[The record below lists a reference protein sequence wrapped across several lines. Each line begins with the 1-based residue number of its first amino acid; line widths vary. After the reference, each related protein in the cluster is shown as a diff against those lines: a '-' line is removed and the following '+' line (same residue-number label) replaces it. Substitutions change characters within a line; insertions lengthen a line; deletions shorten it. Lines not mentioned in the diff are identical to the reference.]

1 MEAVLKR
8 SIAGVLAVLM
18 LISLVM
24 AVPALAGTR
33 DDCITR
39 CKEAGEF
46 INAQGIN
53 AAIKEINKKDGRFVW
68 NDGVSYVFLMN
79 MNAKMLAHPHKPE
92 LTKPDTL
99 IEATDVDGKAFFKD
113 FVKAAEKGKGW
124 AKYMWPVPGMEIN
137 KPKHTFIYRVPDT
150 EYFVGAGFYVMSPGV
165 FY

>member
-1 MEAVLKR
+1 MKR

-18 LISLVM
+18 LMSLVM

-53 AAIKEINKKDGRFVW
+53 AAIKEINNKDGRFVW

-79 MNAKMLAHPHKPE
+79 MNAKMLAPPAQTGIDQAGHP
-92 LTKPDTL
+92 DRS
-99 IEATDVDGKAFFKD
+99 DGC
-113 FVKAAEKGKGW
+113 
-124 AKYMWPVPGMEIN
+124 
-137 KPKHTFIYRVPDT
+137 
-150 EYFVGAGFYVMSPGV
+150 
-165 FY
+165 

>member
-8 SIAGVLAVLM
+8 TIAC
-18 LISLVM
+18 VM
-24 AVPALAGTR
+24 TVFMCLLLTFPALAGTR
-33 DDCITR
+33 DDCIAK
-39 CKEAGEF
+39 CKEAGDF
-46 INAQGIN
+46 IKTKGID
-53 AAIKEINKKDGRFVW
+53 AAIKEINNKNGQFVW

-79 MNAKMLAHPHKPE
+79 MKAKMLAHPHKPE

-99 IEATDVDGKAFFKD
+99 IEATDIEGKAFFVD

-124 AKYMWPVPGMEIN
+124 TKYMWPVPGMEIN

-150 EYFVGAGFYVMSPGV
+150 DYFVGAGFYVMEPGV